1 MTGIVSMSMIAGVL
15 LAAQA
20 AVPVTERTEA
30 VEVRY
35 GREDGQNVW
44 QAGELHGTWS
54 GMGSYRNLFGVSERR
69 RTSANITVSGGSY
82 ADAPLSI
89 RCSGGESE
97 LSLGWIT
104 FDKQDLVYSCTFSQN
119 GETLD
124 SRFELALQESGLF
137 GMGRNER
144 AGEFHHDGATLQFE
158 TQRLSGVA
166 FPSGRVPGYVI
177 RHEGED
183 VGGMDYGVMR
193 SRVYLP
199 GADDPLREPVTIA
212 AIVLALFFD
221 PANSGN

>member
-1 MTGIVSMSMIAGVL
+1 MMMAAMIAGAVL
-15 LAAQA
+15 GLQA
-20 AVPVTERTEA
+20 GDDVPVTERTEE

-35 GREDGQNVW
+35 GREDGRNTW

-69 RTSANITVSGGSY
+69 RTRAEITVAGGSFG
-82 ADAPLSI
+82 DTPLEIS
-89 RCSGGESE
+89 CSGGESE

-104 FDKQDLVYSCTFSQN
+104 FDKQDLVYSCTFTRN

-144 AGEFHHDGATLQFE
+144 AGEFHHDGTTLQFE
-158 TQRLSGVA
+158 TQRLSGVG

-177 RHEGED
+177 RQDGAD

-199 GADDPLREPVTIA
+199 GETNPLREPVTVA

-221 PANSGN
+221 PANTGN